1 MVIWDIYRRRIQ
13 GRSLRGIFADMD
25 TAPQARQTFSNTGSN
40 PAQSPY
46 QLMFQHRGVCRVY
59 CGGIRATMGSEAIQH
74 LDPPPPPPNTQ
85 IHRNSQKMQ
94 TMSEL
99 ISPPPPPVLTQRPS
113 AKGLVLR
120 APEKLFRTCYCQWK
134 CRRPTAAGVTEKHCT
149 AVTPSTRSPVNPK
162 HVPRSDLNP
171 PKI

>member
-25 TAPQARQTFSNTGSN
+25 TAPQARQTFSNTGN
-40 PAQSPY
+40 HPAQSPY

-74 LDPPPPPPNTQ
+74 LDPPPNTQ

-94 TMSEL
+94 TMSEVT
-99 ISPPPPPVLTQRPS
+99 SHRPPPPRPVLAQRPS

-120 APEKLFRTCYCQWK
+120 APDLLLSVEMSQANRSWSHREALHSRCTMYPEPCKSQTC
-134 CRRPTAAGVTEKHCT
+134 T
-149 AVTPSTRSPVNPK
+149 
-162 HVPRSDLNP
+162 
-171 PKI
+171 

>member
-25 TAPQARQTFSNTGSN
+25 TAPQARQTFSNTGN
-40 PAQSPY
+40 HPAQSPY

-74 LDPPPPPPNTQ
+74 LDPPPNTQ

-94 TMSEL
+94 TMSEVT
-99 ISPPPPPVLTQRPS
+99 SHRPPPPPAPYWHS
-113 AKGLVLR
+113 DLVPKDWCLG
-120 APEKLFRTCYCQWK
+120 PQTCYCQWK
-134 CRRPTAAGVTEKHCT
+134 CRKPTAAGVTEKHCT
-149 AVTPSTRSPVNPK
+149 AVAPCTLSPVNPK
-162 HVPRSDLNP
+162 HVPRSDPNP